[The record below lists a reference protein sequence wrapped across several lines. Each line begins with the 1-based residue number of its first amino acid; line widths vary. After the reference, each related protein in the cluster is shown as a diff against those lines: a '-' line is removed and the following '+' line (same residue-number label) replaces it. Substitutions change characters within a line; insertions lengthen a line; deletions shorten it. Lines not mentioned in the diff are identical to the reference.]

1 MEKKKDYPTNLFPV
15 TKMVKIP
22 VYSSVRFENGKLTG
36 DIEGYV
42 DTPIEWLQDD
52 ENKNDTH

>member
-15 TKMVKIP
+15 TKTLKIP

-52 ENKNDTH
+52 KYKNDTH

>member
-1 MEKKKDYPTNLFPV
+1 MFSV

-22 VYSSVRFENGKLTG
+22 VYSSVRFEDGKLTG

-42 DTPIEWLQDD
+42 DTPIEWLQDVKD
-52 ENKNDTH
+52 QNDIH

>member
-1 MEKKKDYPTNLFPV
+1 MVKKKESLTNLFPV

-22 VYSSVRFENGKLTG
+22 VYSTIRYENGKLVG

-52 ENKNDTH
+52 IKRKEH

>member
-1 MEKKKDYPTNLFPV
+1 MVKKKESLTNLFPV

-22 VYSSVRFENGKLTG
+22 VYSTIRYENGKLIG

-42 DTPIEWLQDD
+42 DTPIEWLKD
-52 ENKNDTH
+52 EERKEH